1 MAITTINI
9 GAAPN
14 DHTGDTIRDSFDIC
28 NNNFQ
33 DLDTTKFDIPTGLVT
48 EYLNGEGTP
57 TTFPTLATADTLIT
71 EVYNQTGGT
80 LLRGTIVYINGAH
93 GNLPK
98 VTPALATSD
107 ATSAQTLG
115 FVQDDISNNDNG
127 FVVVAGKLGNL
138 DTFSIAEG
146 TQLYLS
152 ATTAGF
158 YTTIKQYAPN
168 HLVYVGVVVRS
179 HPTLGVIEVKIQN
192 GYELDE
198 LHDVAA
204 QTPSNRDLLMYN
216 SATQLWENESFYF
229 RALAG
234 VQYFTDFEGSDIVPS
249 LQSVLLGTGSGTAR
263 SVANINIQSANQVGI
278 TIYATGTTA
287 TGYAMHNTNASG
299 QAQQFQFGGG
309 QWLYETYVAIDT
321 NLSNATERYRFLTG
335 FGDLATNA
343 NDNNCAIITYD
354 EGGTANGTIASPNWQ
369 CVTANNGTRTLTTTT
384 IPVVANTWYKL
395 RIFVNAAAT
404 QILYFVNGTLVA
416 THTTN
421 IPTFAL
427 GRRFKIKQG
436 IFKTIGTTNRSVFSD
451 YLIYENNLTT
461 LR

>member
-14 DHTGDTIRDSFDIC
+14 DHTGDTIRDSFNIC
-28 NNNFQ
+28 NLNFQ
-33 DLDTTKFDIPTGLVT
+33 DLDTNKFNNPTGT
-48 EYLNGEGTP
+48 SSEYLDGTGTP
-57 TTFPTLATADTLIT
+57 TTFPSFGAADTLIT

-80 LLRGTIVYINGAH
+80 LLRGSVVYISGAH
-93 GNLPK
+93 GNLPSIS
-98 VTPALATSD
+98 PAIATSD

-115 FVQDDISNNDNG
+115 MVQNDISNNDSG

-138 DTFSIAEG
+138 DTFAIAEG

-158 YTTIKQYAPN
+158 YTTTKQYAPN

-198 LHDVAA
+198 IHDVAA
-204 QTPSNRDLLMYN
+204 QTPVNRDLLMYN
-216 SATQLWENESFYF
+216 SATQLWENTSFYN
-229 RALAG
+229 RCMAG
-234 VQYFTDFEGSDIVPS
+234 VQFFTDFESSASIDKLQGVIGSGGIVLRANANIANQTANQIGIVS
-249 LQSVLLGTGSGTAR
+249 LQ
-263 SVANINIQSANQVGI
+263 
-278 TIYATGTTA
+278 TGTSP
-287 TGYAMHNTNASG
+287 GGFAMLITEQNAQG
-299 QAQQFQFGGG
+299 QQYQFGGG
-309 QWLYETYVAIDT
+309 TWFWETYISLE
-321 NLSNATERYRFLTG
+321 NLSDGTNPFRFTTG

-343 NDNNCAIITYD
+343 SENNGAIFTYD
-354 EGGTANGTIASPNWQ
+354 LQGSINGTTASPNWQ
-369 CVTANNGTRTLTTTT
+369 CVTINNAVRTLTNTGVAVTTNW
-384 IPVVANTWYKL
+384 IKL
-395 RIFVNAAAT
+395 KIIVNAAAT
-404 QILYFVNGTLVA
+404 QITYFIDGTLVA

-427 GRRFKIKQG
+427 GRRFKLKQ
-436 IFKTIGTTNRSVFSD
+436 IINKANGTTNRIVNID
-451 YLIYENNLTT
+451 YLYCENTLTT

>member
-14 DHTGDTIRDSFDIC
+14 DHTGDTIRDSFNIC
-28 NNNFQ
+28 NLNFQ
-33 DLDTTKFDIPTGLVT
+33 DLETNKFNNPTGLVT

-80 LLRGTIVYINGAH
+80 LLRGTIVYISGAH

-98 VTPALATSD
+98 VSPSLATSD

-158 YTTIKQYAPN
+158 YTTTKQYAPN

-179 HPTLGVIEVKIQN
+179 HPTQGVIEVKIQN

-198 LHDVAA
+198 IHDVAA
-204 QTPSNRDLLMYN
+204 QTPVNRDLLMYN
-216 SATQLWENESFYF
+216 STTQLWQNTSFYN
-229 RALAG
+229 RVMAG
-234 VQYFTDFEGSDIVPS
+234 VQYFNDFDSSFTIDK
-249 LQSVLLGTGSGTAR
+249 LQSVVAGTGAATIRLNAAIANQTANQIGICSYQTGTAT
-263 SVANINIQSANQVGI
+263 S
-278 TIYATGTTA
+278 
-287 TGYAMHNTNASG
+287 GYAMHVSEQNNQG
-299 QAQQFQFGGG
+299 QQFQFGGG
-309 QWLYETYVAIDT
+309 TWTYETYICVDT
-321 NLSNATERYRFLTG
+321 LSNATERFRFITG
-335 FGDLATNA
+335 FGDLATQA
-343 NDNNCAIITYD
+343 AENNGAFFTYD
-354 EGGTANGTIASPNWQ
+354 EGATSNGTAASPNWQ
-369 CVTANNGTRTLTTTT
+369 CITANNGSRTQTTTS
-384 IPVVANTWYKL
+384 VAVTTNWVKL
-395 RIFVNAAAT
+395 KIIVNAAAT
-404 QILYFVNGTLVA
+404 SVTFYVDNSLVA
-416 THTTN
+416 THVLN
-421 IPTFAL
+421 IPTFAA
-427 GRRFKIKQG
+427 GRRFKVKQS
-436 IFKTIGTTNRSVFSD
+436 IVKNAGTTNRIVNCD
-451 YLIYENNLTT
+451 YLFYENNLTS